1 MWAMFLRKLLCHNL
15 FVSCRLT
22 FDINRCACQSGFI
35 KNRKYQDMSQGT
47 NRKLNG
53 LFLEKF
59 RVLLSGESC
68 PDESKDYLSVLFIFK
83 DSLVGKLYSKR
94 DLKVLRSTRKKQFK
108 LMLDIKNMCLGNI
121 MYQYY
126 YET

>member
-1 MWAMFLRKLLCHNL
+1 
-15 FVSCRLT
+15 
-22 FDINRCACQSGFI
+22 
-35 KNRKYQDMSQGT
+35 MSQGT

-94 DLKVLRSTRKKQFK
+94 ELKVLRSTRKKQFK
-108 LMLDIKNMCLGNI
+108 LMLGIKICAWVILCISIIMRPDIRTLKGLTPTVVLMNF
-121 MYQYY
+121 
-126 YET
+126 